1 MSFLLSFSF
10 LYIISFAQPKELSNY
25 NVVWRA
31 QSSSSSE
38 SMPCG
43 GGDIGL
49 NVWVENGDVLFYIS
63 RSGTFD
69 ENNQMLTL
77 GRMRLHFSSDPFA
90 GKDFKQE
97 LKLVEGGVTISGN
110 NTEVNLWVDVFRP
123 VVHVSVRSAKSVDVT
138 TSYENWRTSD
148 RVIKGTELRANS
160 YKAPQ
165 LFDVVM
171 YKDEVQAL
179 NNEILFYH
187 RNRNDKQNVFDY
199 TVDKEGMGSVKDKMF
214 NPLADNTFGGVVK
227 AKGMQFVKTDTGSYC
242 NTSFTSWQLK
252 TKSAVRS
259 QQIEIALNVSQ
270 AATIDIWKN
279 ELNNIVKDAA
289 TNSSTALQKTKAWW
303 QQFWTRSYI
312 VIEGK
317 DSFISRNYNLFRYM
331 LGCNAYGKWPTKFN
345 GGLFVFDPVFVKGN
359 QPYPYSPD
367 FRLWGG
373 GTMTA
378 QNQRLVYYPMIKSGD
393 FDMLKP
399 QFDFYLNALRNAEL
413 RSAVYWNH
421 KGACFTEQIENFG
434 LPNIFEYN
442 LKRPADYDAG
452 LEYNAWLEYL
462 WDTVFEFCQM
472 MLETE
477 RYESRDIKEYIPF
490 IESCLTFFDEH
501 YQYMAKKLGAKVFN
515 ERGEYILYP
524 GSAAETYKGAYN
536 STTTVCALKV
546 ILERMLAL
554 PNQYLDTTQRSK
566 WQKMLHRIPSIPLQ
580 TIGGKTTLAPAL
592 VWARVQ
598 NAEAPQLY
606 PVFPWGIY
614 GVGKPGLD
622 TAINTYQL
630 DSQVTKTRS
639 AVGWKQHNIFAA
651 RLGLTD
657 EATILTKEK
666 FADGPYRFPAFWG
679 PGYDWSPDH
688 NWGGSAMIGLQ
699 EMLMQVDDKK
709 IYLLPAWPKEWNTKF
724 KLHAPYNTIVEGEV
738 KEGKVVNLVV
748 TPASRKADVI
758 LCEGE
763 KTRR

>member
-1 MSFLLSFSF
+1 
-10 LYIISFAQPKELSNY
+10 
-25 NVVWRA
+25 
-31 QSSSSSE
+31 
-38 SMPCG
+38 MPCG

-77 GRMRLHFSSDPFA
+77 GRMRLHFSSNPFA

-97 LKLVEGGVTISGN
+97 LKLLEGGVSIAGN

-123 VVHVSVRSAKSVDVT
+123 VVHVSVKSVKAIEVT
-138 TSYENWRTSD
+138 ASYENWRTTD
-148 RVIKGTELRANS
+148 RVIKGAELRANS

-171 YKDEVQAL
+171 YKDEVQVL

-187 RNRNDKQNVFDY
+187 RNRSDKQNVFDY
-199 TVDKEGMGSVKDKMF
+199 TVDKEGMGSVKDQMF
-214 NPLADNTFGGVVK
+214 NPLANNTFGGIVK
-227 AKGMQFVKTDTGSYC
+227 AKNMKFVKTDTGSYC

-259 QQIEIALNVSQ
+259 QQIDIVLNVSQ

-279 ELNNIVKDAA
+279 ELNNIVNDAA
-289 TNSSTALQKTKAWW
+289 ANSSTALQKTKTWW
-303 QQFWTRSYI
+303 QQFWNRSYVI
-312 VIEGK
+312 IEGR
-317 DSFISRNYNLFRYM
+317 DSFVSRNYNLFRYM

-345 GGLFVFDPVFVKGN
+345 GGLFVFDPVFVKSN

-413 RSAVYWNH
+413 RSAVYWRH

-442 LKRPADYDAG
+442 LKRPSDYDAG

-477 RYESRDIKEYIPF
+477 RYEGRDIKGYIPF

-501 YQYMAKKLGAKVFN
+501 YQYIAKKLGAKAFN
-515 ERGEYILYP
+515 EKGEYILYP
-524 GSAAETYKGAYN
+524 GSAAETYKGTYN
-536 STTTVCALKV
+536 STTTICALKV

-554 PNQYLDTTQRSK
+554 PNQYLDTTQRNK
-566 WQKMLHRIPSIPLQ
+566 WQKMLQRIPSIPLQ
-580 TIGGKTTLAPAL
+580 TINGKTTLAPAV

-657 EATILTKEK
+657 EATILTKGK
-666 FADGPYRFPAFWG
+666 FAGGPYRFPAFWG

-709 IYLLPAWPKEWNTKF
+709 IYLLQAWPKEWNAKF
-724 KLHAPYNTIVEGEV
+724 KLHAPYKTTVEGEV
-738 KEGKVVNLVV
+738 RDGKIVNLIV
-748 TPASRKADVI
+748 TPAERRGDVLIITAVTTQTELFIQAKEQRK
-758 LCEGE
+758 
-763 KTRR
+763 

>member
-1 MSFLLSFSF
+1 
-10 LYIISFAQPKELSNY
+10 
-25 NVVWRA
+25 
-31 QSSSSSE
+31 
-38 SMPCG
+38 MPCG

-63 RSGTFD
+63 RSGAFD
-69 ENNQMLTL
+69 ENNQMLGL
-77 GRMRLHFSSDPFA
+77 GRMRLHLSSNPFA
-90 GKDFKQE
+90 GTDFKQE
-97 LKLVEGGVTISGN
+97 LKLVEGGVVISGN
-110 NTEVNLWVDVFRP
+110 NTTINLWVDVFRP
-123 VVHVSVRSAKSVDVT
+123 VVHVNVKSSKAVDMT
-138 TSYENWRTSD
+138 ASYENWRTED
-148 RVIKGTELRANS
+148 RVIKGPELRANS

-165 LFDVVM
+165 AFDVVM
-171 YKDEVQAL
+171 YKDDVQVI
-179 NNEILFYH
+179 NNEVLFYH
-187 RNRNDKQNVFDY
+187 RNRSDKQNVFDY
-199 TVDKEGMGSVKDKMF
+199 TVDKEGMGAVKDQMF
-214 NPLADNTFGGVVK
+214 NPLANNTFGGIVK
-227 AKGMQFVKTDTGSYC
+227 AKSMQFVKTDTGTYC

-252 TKSAVRS
+252 TKSKVKS
-259 QQIEIALNVSQ
+259 QQIDIALNVSQ
-270 AATIDIWKN
+270 AASIDAWKN
-279 ELNNIVKDAA
+279 ELNSIVKNAA
-289 TNSSTALQKTKAWW
+289 ANSKTALQKTQTWW
-303 QQFWTRSYI
+303 QQYWNRSYV

-317 DSFISRNYNLFRYM
+317 DSFVSRNYNLFRYM

-345 GGLFVFDPVFVKGN
+345 GGLFVFDPVFVKSS
-359 QPYPYSPD
+359 QLYPYSPD

-393 FDMLKP
+393 FDMMKP

-442 LKRPADYDAG
+442 VKRPAGYDAG

-477 RYESRDIKEYIPF
+477 RYEGRDIKEYIPF

-501 YQYMAKKLGAKVFN
+501 YQYIAKKIGAKALN
-515 ERGEYILYP
+515 EKGEYILYP

-536 STTTVCALKV
+536 STTTICALKI

-554 PNQYLDTTQRSK
+554 PGQYLDTTQRAK
-566 WQKMLHRIPSIPLQ
+566 WQQMLQRIPSIPMQ
-580 TIGGKTTLAPAL
+580 KVDGKTTLAPAL

-614 GVGKPGLD
+614 GVGKPGLN

-630 DSQVTKTRS
+630 DSQVVKTRS

-651 RLGLTD
+651 RLGLAD
-657 EATILTKEK
+657 EAMTLTKEK
-666 FADGPYRFPAFWG
+666 FSDGPYRFPAFWG

-709 IYLLPAWPKEWNTKF
+709 IYLLPAWPKEWNARF
-724 KLHAPYNTIVEGEV
+724 KLHAPYKTTVEGEV
-738 KEGKVVNLVV
+738 KDGKIVNLLV
-748 TPASRKADVI
+748 TPASRKEDVI
-758 LCEGE
+758 LCTP
-763 KTRR
+763 K